1 MTSYHKYY
9 EPKENSGICVVR
21 KKNESMDELLKR
33 FRKKYSKSG
42 LARELRERM
51 AYEKPSQ
58 RKRRKRVQ
66 AQRLRDKEEE
76 KVKENI
82 VNLAPGGRYIVSP
95 ICCLPWGVPLP
106 NVFAIPKAIEKYGTY
121 PINKYKTNKIDN
133 RIP

>member
-1 MTSYHKYY
+1 MNEIEVKMTSYHKYY

-76 KVKENI
+76 KVKEMHERY
-82 VNLAPGGRYIVSP
+82 VKKKQRYARKEAKRHDRSTRDKSSSTTVTEKQDTGRDSST
-95 ICCLPWGVPLP
+95 
-106 NVFAIPKAIEKYGTY
+106 E
-121 PINKYKTNKIDN
+121 
-133 RIP
+133 